1 MSLIL
6 AHPHHESEITL
17 NYQLGAALVIVGLC
31 LAFVIYSA
39 RVVRKNDKERSTSNV
54 LRGIIAASSTH
65 VDTRMAGWEVIRH
78 SLSKASTR
86 RAIAADG
93 DLNRALRSTIRT
105 ASPDN
110 GTERDAIDA
119 IESLL
124 GAVQA
129 SAR

>member
-1 MSLIL
+1 
-6 AHPHHESEITL
+6 
-17 NYQLGAALVIVGLC
+17 
-31 LAFVIYSA
+31 
-39 RVVRKNDKERSTSNV
+39 
-54 LRGIIAASSTH
+54 
-65 VDTRMAGWEVIRH
+65 MAGWEVIRH